1 MSQGNPTKETE
12 MTGVANA
19 LGPLFLLILLGAVLG
34 RLRQPGGDF
43 WPRLERLIYFLLF
56 PAMLVS
62 TLATADVSQVPVG
75 RVAVALLGAM
85 GVFGALLWTLRGW
98 LGLDPAAFTSAF
110 QGALRF
116 NTYVG
121 VAGAAALHGTPGA
134 TVAAVAVALMVPVVN
149 VMCVA
154 SFIAAGTLG
163 AGSLGKSLTALL
175 RNPLILGCL
184 IGIGLNLSG
193 IGLPGWSAATVE
205 LLGRAALPLGLV
217 AVGVALRPAALLR
230 LDRGVWATNL
240 IKLGLM
246 PALVLALALALGL
259 DPVSRDVALLFAA
272 LPTATSAYILARQLG
287 GDAEM
292 MAALITA
299 QTLLAMATLPLWL
312 RLVS

>member
-1 MSQGNPTKETE
+1 

-19 LGPLFLLILLGAVLG
+19 LGPLFLLILLGTVLG

-43 WPRLERLIYFLLF
+43 WPQLERLIYFLLF

-62 TLATADVSQVPVG
+62 TLATADVSQVPVA
-75 RVAVALLGAM
+75 RVALALLGAM
-85 GVFGALLWTLRGW
+85 GLFGALLWGLRGW
-98 LGLDPAAFTSAF
+98 LGLDPPAFTSAF

-121 VAGAAALHGTPGA
+121 VAGAAALHGAPGA

-163 AGSLGKSLTALL
+163 AGSLGRSLAALA

-184 IGIGLNLSG
+184 IGIGLNVSG
-193 IGLPGWSAATVE
+193 IGLPGWSADTVE

-217 AVGVALRPAALLR
+217 AVGVALRPEALLR
-230 LDRGVWATNL
+230 LDRGVWVTNT

-312 RLVS
+312 RLAGAG

>member
-1 MSQGNPTKETE
+1 MADIAG
-12 MTGVANA
+12 A
-19 LGPLFLLILLGAVLG
+19 LGPLFLLILLGCVLDWL
-34 RLRQPGGDF
+34 RLPGGDF

-62 TLATADVSQVPVG
+62 TLATADVSQVPVT

-85 GVFGALLWTLRGW
+85 GVFAALLWALRGW
-98 LGLDPAAFTSAF
+98 LGMEPAAFTSAF

-121 VAGAAALHGTPGA
+121 VAGAAALHGAPGA

-149 VMCVA
+149 VLCVT

-163 AGSLGKSLTALL
+163 SGSLGKSLAALG
-175 RNPLILGCL
+175 RNPLILACL
-184 IGIGLNLSG
+184 VGIGLNVSG

-217 AVGVALRPAALLR
+217 AVGVALRPAALVR
-230 LDRGVWATNL
+230 RDRGIWASHL
-240 IKLGLM
+240 VKLGLM
-246 PALVLALALALGL
+246 PALALALALLLGL
-259 DPVSRDVALLFAA
+259 DPVSRDVVLLFAA

-292 MAALITA
+292 MAALITG

-312 RLVS
+312 RLAGA

>member
-1 MSQGNPTKETE
+1 MTE
-12 MTGVANA
+12 VAGA
-19 LGPLFLLILLGAVLG
+19 LGPLFLLILLGALLG
-34 RLRQPGGDF
+34 RLRQPSGDF
-43 WPRLERLIYFLLF
+43 WAQLERLIYFLLF
-56 PAMLVS
+56 PAMLVA

-85 GVFGALLWTLRGW
+85 GLFGALLWALHGW
-98 LGLDPAAFTSAF
+98 LGLAAPAFTSAF

-121 VAGAAALHGTPGA
+121 VAGAAALHGAPGA

-149 VMCVA
+149 VLCVA

-163 AGSLGKSLTALL
+163 TGSLGKSLAALA

-184 IGIGLNLSG
+184 LGIALNLGG
-193 IGLPGWSAATVE
+193 IGLPGWSQATVE

-217 AVGVALRPAALLR
+217 AVGVALRPRALMR
-230 LDRGVWATNL
+230 LDRGTWATNL
-240 IKLGLM
+240 VKLVLM
-246 PALVLALALALGL
+246 PALVLLLARGLGL

-292 MAALITA
+292 MAALITG
-299 QTLLAMATLPLWL
+299 QTLLAMLTLPLWL
-312 RLVS
+312 RLAG

>member
-1 MSQGNPTKETE
+1 MADIAG
-12 MTGVANA
+12 A
-19 LGPLFLLILLGAVLG
+19 LGPLFLLILLGCVLDWL
-34 RLRQPGGDF
+34 RLPGGDF

-62 TLATADVSQVPVG
+62 TLATADVSQVPVT

-85 GVFGALLWTLRGW
+85 GVFAALLWALRGW
-98 LGLDPAAFTSAF
+98 MGMEPAAFTSAF

-121 VAGAAALHGTPGA
+121 VAGAAALHGAPGA

-149 VMCVA
+149 VLCVT

-163 AGSLGKSLTALL
+163 SGSLGKSLAALG
-175 RNPLILGCL
+175 RNPLILACL
-184 IGIGLNLSG
+184 VGIGLNVSG

-217 AVGVALRPAALLR
+217 AVGVALRPAALVR
-230 LDRGVWATNL
+230 RDRGIWASHL
-240 IKLGLM
+240 VKLGLM
-246 PALVLALALALGL
+246 PALALALALLLGL
-259 DPVSRDVALLFAA
+259 DPVSRDVVLLFAA

-292 MAALITA
+292 MAALITG
-299 QTLLAMATLPLWL
+299 QTLLAMVTLPLWL
-312 RLVS
+312 RLVG

>member
-1 MSQGNPTKETE
+1 MADIAG
-12 MTGVANA
+12 A
-19 LGPLFLLILLGAVLG
+19 LGPLFLLILLGCVLDWL
-34 RLRQPGGDF
+34 RLPGGDF

-62 TLATADVSQVPVG
+62 TLATADVSQVPVT

-85 GVFGALLWTLRGW
+85 GVFAALLWALRGW
-98 LGLDPAAFTSAF
+98 MGMEPAAFTSAF

-121 VAGAAALHGTPGA
+121 VAGAAALHGAPGA

-149 VMCVA
+149 VLCVT

-163 AGSLGKSLTALL
+163 SGSLGKSLAALG
-175 RNPLILGCL
+175 RNPLILACL
-184 IGIGLNLSG
+184 VGIGLNVSG

-217 AVGVALRPAALLR
+217 AVGVALRPAALVR
-230 LDRGVWATNL
+230 RDRGIWASHL
-240 IKLGLM
+240 VKLGLM
-246 PALVLALALALGL
+246 PALALALALLLGL
-259 DPVSRDVALLFAA
+259 DSVSRDVVLLFAA

-292 MAALITA
+292 MAALITG
-299 QTLLAMATLPLWL
+299 QTLLAMVTLPLWL
-312 RLVS
+312 RLAGT